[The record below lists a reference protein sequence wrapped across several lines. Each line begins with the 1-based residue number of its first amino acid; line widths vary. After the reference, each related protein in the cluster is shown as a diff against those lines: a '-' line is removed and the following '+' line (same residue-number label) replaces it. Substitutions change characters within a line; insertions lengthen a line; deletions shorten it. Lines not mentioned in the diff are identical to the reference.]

1 MLVSVITQNNNK
13 NLLFD
18 RFLLKIEG
26 LSRKI
31 RKETGIIFLIFILIS
46 VLFVSLYNKH
56 ELHLILNKFHTPF
69 FDIFFKYITFLGDG
83 VMFGFVA
90 IFFLFF
96 KKRVAYAIMVS
107 GILTLLVVHLFKKVF
122 FLGILRPAG
131 FFGEENMHL
140 VEGVK
145 MAYTNSFP
153 SGHTATAF
161 AIFTIVCFYFSKS
174 KSQYFWITL
183 SILIGISRVYLSQHY
198 WIDIFVGSILGIFI
212 GFLSMS
218 FFYKIKKIHKC

>member
-1 MLVSVITQNNNK
+1 MLVSVFTQNNKK

-31 RKETGIIFLIFILIS
+31 RKETSIIFLIFILIS
-46 VLFVSLYNKH
+46 VFFVSLYNKH

-69 FDIFFKYITFLGDG
+69 FDIFFKYVTFLGDG

-96 KKRVAYAIMVS
+96 KKKVAYAIVVS
-107 GILTLLVVHLFKKVF
+107 GILTLLIVHLFKKVF

-131 FFGEENMHL
+131 FFGEENIHL

-161 AIFTIVCFYFSKS
+161 AIFTIFCFYFSKS
-174 KSQYFWITL
+174 NSQYLWITL
-183 SILIGISRVYLSQHY
+183 AILTGISRVYLSQHY
-198 WIDIFVGSILGIFI
+198 WIDIFVGSLLGIII

-218 FFYKIKKIHKC
+218 FFYKIKKIH